1 MKIFI
6 FNTNEMI
13 LIDRFPQEKWYAPIA
28 SITICTTSIVSDIT
42 SDQVQAQQDLYIP
55 FTDQIHYGSIEE
67 LWNNMFF
74 SF

>member
-1 MKIFI
+1 MFSK
-6 FNTNEMI
+6 TDKQTSTKKTEME
-13 LIDRFPQEKWYAPIA
+13 LKA
-28 SITICTTSIVSDIT
+28 TDIT